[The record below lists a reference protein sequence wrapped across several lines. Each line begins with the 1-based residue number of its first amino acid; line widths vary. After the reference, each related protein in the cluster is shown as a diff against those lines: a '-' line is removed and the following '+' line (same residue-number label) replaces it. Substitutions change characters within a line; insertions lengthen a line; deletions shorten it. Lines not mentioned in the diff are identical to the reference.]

1 MNDAALG
8 NDERLFNRDLFRHW
22 FLIQANTMMRNGE
35 LFGLKWKNVRTYE
48 KSGKRLAEITVEAHT
63 SKVRKSRVFVSRGG
77 EHFDRLKQISKHT
90 KKEDFVFTMDNGTHW
105 NKHNRR
111 ALDYQFHKM
120 MKRVGI
126 DDYKERNATLYS
138 LRHYGITQRITNGVT
153 NLSQFALDCGTSV
166 EHITKTYYHT
176 QIGTSEQNA
185 LVMKAAE
192 SEEVDKN

>member
-35 LFGLKWKNVRTYE
+35 LFGLKWKNVKTYE

-111 ALDYQFHKM
+111 LADMLLAEIEDK
-120 MKRVGI
+120 V
-126 DDYKERNATLYS
+126 
-138 LRHYGITQRITNGVT
+138 
-153 NLSQFALDCGTSV
+153 V
-166 EHITKTYYHT
+166 EEI
-176 QIGTSEQNA
+176 
-185 LVMKAAE
+185 
-192 SEEVDKN
+192 

>member
-1 MNDAALG
+1 M
-8 NDERLFNRDLFRHW
+8 
-22 FLIQANTMMRNGE
+22 
-35 LFGLKWKNVRTYE
+35 
-48 KSGKRLAEITVEAHT
+48 AEITVTHT

-90 KKEDFVFTMDNGTHW
+90 KKKTLCLRWTMAHIGTSTTDERQLSVSQ
-105 NKHNRR
+105 NDE
-111 ALDYQFHKM
+111 AC
-120 MKRVGI
+120 GI
-126 DDYKERNATLYS
+126 DDYKERNVTLYS

-153 NLSQFALDCGTSV
+153 NLSQFAVDCGTSV

-176 QIGTSEQNA
+176 QIETSEQNA